1 MGRENKKAA
10 VAAVHRER
18 IMNAAEQLFSE
29 KGYIQTTI
37 EDISKLSEYS
47 RRTIYAYY
55 ESKDDI
61 LHHIIEKGL
70 LTLKSDLEEAVTRN
84 RDFMSQY
91 QAICD
96 AMSKYQREYPHSLE
110 NVNGA
115 KSGAFDQL
123 ELPDTVKR
131 ILVLGTEINE
141 LLADFIEAGK
151 AKGFVRQDV
160 VPMMTVY
167 ILWSS
172 ITALL
177 TLTQTKGR
185 FIEKQFSISEKEF
198 LDYGFKQIINSILE
212 VRV

>member
-1 MGRENKKAA
+1 MGRENKKEA

-18 IMNAAEQLFSE
+18 IMNAAERLFSE
-29 KGYIQTTI
+29 KGYAQTTI

-55 ESKDDI
+55 GIKDDI

-70 LTLKSDLEEAVTRN
+70 FTLKIDLEKAITPN
-84 RDFMSQY
+84 GDFILQY
-91 QAICD
+91 QAICE
-96 AMSKYQREYPHSLE
+96 AISKYQRECPHSME

-115 KSGAFDQL
+115 KSGSLDQL
-123 ELPDTVKR
+123 ELTDTVKR

-141 LLADFIEAGK
+141 LLADFIDAGK

-160 VPMMTVY
+160 VPMMSVY

-177 TLTQTKGR
+177 TLSQTKGQ
-185 FIEKQFSISEKEF
+185 FIEKQFSISGKDF
-198 LDYGFKQIINSILE
+198 LDYGFKQLINSILE
-212 VRV
+212 VRI